1 MKKNNN
7 NAGPWRKD
15 WPNAR
20 YRSPRQKIDAP
31 TRTVI
36 PQCPDTRPAAKFR
49 IKKWQRKARAMA
61 FRKQGRRNGRARV
74 GAPSSARGKK
84 IKREKWERKC
94 DFQKITHWTPV
105 NENTFRTQRG
115 RRKPGSRRSWNESVS
130 SSETPNSEKLSWA
143 QVILEWSCVQ
153 FFF

>member
-84 IKREKWERKC
+84 LKGKSGKGNVIFKRSLTGLPSMRIRSGPREADANPGPDAHEMSQCPAVKLQT
-94 DFQKITHWTPV
+94 QK
-105 NENTFRTQRG
+105 
-115 RRKPGSRRSWNESVS
+115 S
-130 SSETPNSEKLSWA
+130 
-143 QVILEWSCVQ
+143 
-153 FFF
+153 